1 MTEIRNFVRRAV
13 GRLGAERPANEA
25 MPEQDDQISSLP
37 LTALAP
43 VPLVITHRS
52 APRILYANAAALALF
67 EAPANTY
74 RQLPTAQFHVRP
86 EDRTEILR
94 RVTRSGSLS
103 NFETELCSLTGRRFW
118 ALVAASL
125 CEYQGERVV
134 VMMITDISAQKQRET
149 QHAHA
154 TELLRAQT
162 TDLDKLTI
170 ELRAQRREAE
180 IANRAKSDFLA
191 QMSHELRSPL
201 NAIMGFSEVIAN
213 QTFGPSVMDRYSA
226 YAANI
231 HTAGAHLLSLINDIL
246 DLAKIES
253 GKLDVVLGKVE
264 LAPMLEICIDLAGQL
279 AEKRGVALHLRI
291 PDRAVA
297 VEADRRRLQQMVLNL
312 LTNAVKF
319 TLAGGKVTL
328 DVMQKPDGGTVISI
342 ADTGIGMTPAQL
354 ETALEPFGQISPS
367 SDDDERG
374 TGLGLPIV
382 KRLIE
387 MHGGSLE
394 IDTAPNQGTTARLV
408 LPAPRAA
415 NSK

>member
-13 GRLGAERPANEA
+13 GRLAADRPANEA

-43 VPLVITHRS
+43 VPLVISHRT

-67 EAPANTY
+67 EAPANAY

-103 NFETELCSLTGRRFW
+103 NFETELCSLAGRRFW

-134 VMMITDISAQKQRET
+134 VMMITDISAQKQREI

-264 LAPMLEICIDLAGQL
+264 LAPMLEICIDLARQL
-279 AEKRGVALHLRI
+279 AEKRNVALHLRI
-291 PDRAVA
+291 PDRAVV

-328 DVMQKPDGGTVISI
+328 EVVQRPDGGTVISVS
-342 ADTGIGMTPAQL
+342 DSGIGMTPDQL